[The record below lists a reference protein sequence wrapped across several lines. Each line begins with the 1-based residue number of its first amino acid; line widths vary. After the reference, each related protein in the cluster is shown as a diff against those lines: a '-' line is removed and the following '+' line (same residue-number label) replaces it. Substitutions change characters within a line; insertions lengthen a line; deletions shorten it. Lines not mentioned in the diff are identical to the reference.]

1 MSSAVAERIV
11 EQPRKL
17 DLVPSRPAPQVI
29 ETEQW
34 DPYPLLPV
42 FVAIAI
48 SLVLSGMFI
57 GSILVWLSL
66 RHSGVMAL

>member
-17 DLVPSRPAPQVI
+17 DLVPSRPAPQAL

-34 DPYPLLPV
+34 DPHPLLPV

-48 SLVLSGMFI
+48 SLVLSAMFI

-66 RHSGVMAL
+66 RHSGVMAP